1 LVAVDRRPAYASAV
15 NPRSPRPLPTI
26 GFRLGVAASLAV
38 LSALVAACG
47 SGSPQ
52 QPTFAPPPASP
63 SSSLDEPA
71 SEISP
76 TPAESRSPSARPTS
90 SPTKRPTGSPSPS
103 GTKDLAWYISRLPK
117 FGPVPEPQA
126 VNVEEGSSS
135 PLWFKVP
142 TTQKVA
148 FLTIDDGA
156 LRHPMALP
164 LLKASGVRV
173 TLFLT
178 LQYVE
183 KYPDY
188 FRDLQKAGAVI
199 ENHTITHT
207 SLRGKS
213 YEFQH
218 HEICDAADRL
228 GELFGRRP
236 TLFRPPYG
244 NYDDVTLRVARE
256 CGQEVV
262 FYWTETVDKGIVRYQ
277 TSNHTIQPG
286 HIILMHFRPAYPDD
300 FLAALTQMKQSGVQ
314 PALLETYIDGA
325 CAGACQG

>member
-1 LVAVDRRPAYASAV
+1 VT
-15 NPRSPRPLPTI
+15 PRPHRPLSHV
-26 GFRLGVAASLAV
+26 GFRLGIAASLA
-38 LSALVAACG
+38 LLTALVAACT
-47 SGSPQ
+47 SGPSK
-52 QPTFAPPPASP
+52 QPTFAPPQASASSVPAGDDPSLETTATPSASGSPSGKP
-63 SSSLDEPA
+63 SSS
-71 SEISP
+71 P
-76 TPAESRSPSARPTS
+76 TR
-90 SPTKRPTGSPSPS
+90 KPTGSPTPVV
-103 GTKDLAWYISRLPK
+103 KDLAWYTSRLPQ
-117 FGPVPEPQA
+117 FGPLPPPA
-126 VNVEEGSSS
+126 SVNVDAGSSS

-156 LRHPMALP
+156 LRHPMALQ

-178 LQYVE
+178 VQYVE

-188 FRDLQKAGAVI
+188 FRALQSAGAVI

-228 GELFGRRP
+228 GKLFGRRP
-236 TLFRPPYG
+236 TLFRPPFG

-256 CGQEVV
+256 CGQKVV

-277 TSNHTIQPG
+277 SSNHTIQPG

-300 FLAALTQMKQSGVQ
+300 FLAALTRMKASGVQ
-314 PALLETYIDGA
+314 PALLEQYVEGS
-325 CAGACQG
+325 CAGACDS